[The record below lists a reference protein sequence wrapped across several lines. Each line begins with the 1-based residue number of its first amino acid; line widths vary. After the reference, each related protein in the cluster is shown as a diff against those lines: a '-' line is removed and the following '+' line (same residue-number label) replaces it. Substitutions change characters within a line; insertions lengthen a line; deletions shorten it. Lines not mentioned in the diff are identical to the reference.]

1 MKPSFVGREAELQL
15 LDRLWARPEATLLI
29 LYGRRRVGKT
39 RLLTYWLRQGSTGV
53 TGQDRPARRALYWV
67 AEPSSARDQLRSF
80 SQAVYNFANP
90 QAPAPEDFSYASWQQ
105 AWEQVAA
112 LAQVERM
119 ALLMDEFTYLLE
131 VDPGIAGQLQNLW
144 DHTLSRTN
152 LFLVI
157 CGSHLGMMQRHTL
170 SYQAPL
176 YGRAAAQLRLQP
188 LPFGMTA
195 RYFPGF
201 DADERVAIYAI
212 WGGIPAYWER
222 LDPAATL
229 SDNIRNELLTA
240 NNLMQAEP
248 RLLLQDFVNEPHNYV
263 GILRAIAN
271 DARTQGEIAAF
282 TGLTQGHVSQ
292 YLSTLQDTG
301 FVERRA
307 PVTQGERSRLG
318 RYHIVD
324 PYLRFYYRF
333 LANRQSQ
340 LALGIQE
347 QSLAEIRRH
356 LRDFIGA
363 NTWEELCREWLLRAS
378 AQQAVPVLVDQV
390 GSAWTRAAQVDVV
403 GVNSMEK
410 TLVLGECKWGP
421 EPSGRS
427 VLTELI
433 EKTAEVVP
441 GQGQW
446 HVHYLGFARA
456 GWTPACHAFA
466 QEVASAPPSGKNWR
480 SVGMRLLDLAQV
492 DHDLGVWVSG
502 EAA

>member
-1 MKPSFVGREAELQL
+1 MKPSFVGRETELQL

-39 RLLTYWLRQGSTGV
+39 RLLTYWLRQGDAGEA
-53 TGQDRPARRALYWV
+53 GQEQAARRVLYWV

-90 QAPAPEDFSYASWQQ
+90 QAPAPEDFTYASWQQ
-105 AWEQVAA
+105 AWQQVAA
-112 LAQVERM
+112 LAQVERLG
-119 ALLMDEFTYLLE
+119 LLLDEFTYLLE
-131 VDPGIAGQLQNLW
+131 IDPSIAGQMQNLW
-144 DHTLSRTN
+144 DQTLSRSN

-157 CGSHLGMMQRHTL
+157 CGSHLGMMLRHTL

-176 YGRAAAQLRLQP
+176 YGRATAQLRLQP

-195 RYFPGF
+195 RYFTRF

-229 SDNIRNELLTA
+229 SDNIRHELLTA

-282 TGLTQGHVSQ
+282 SGLAQGHVSQ
-292 YLSTLQDTG
+292 YLSILQDAG
-301 FVERRA
+301 FVERRV
-307 PVTQGERSRLG
+307 PVTQGERARLG

-333 LANRQSQ
+333 LASRQSQ

-347 QSLAEIRRH
+347 QSLAEIKRH

-363 NTWEELCREWLLRAS
+363 NTWEELCREWLLRAE
-378 AQQAVPVLVDQV
+378 
-390 GSAWTRAAQVDVV
+390 RAA
-403 GVNSMEK
+403 S
-410 TLVLGECKWGP
+410 C
-421 EPSGRS
+421 
-427 VLTELI
+427 
-433 EKTAEVVP
+433 
-441 GQGQW
+441 
-446 HVHYLGFARA
+446 ARA
-456 GWTPACHAFA
+456 GGSGGQRLDAAARRAGGCGGHQLDGEDAGAGRVQVGARTQWAQCPDRAGRKDGGGRAQPGPMAGLLSGVCPGRLDPCQPRVRPGSQQRAPDRQELAGVRHATAGFD
-466 QEVASAPPSGKNWR
+466 AS
-480 SVGMRLLDLAQV
+480 
-492 DHDLGVWVSG
+492 
-502 EAA
+502 

>member
-1 MKPSFVGREAELQL
+1 MKPSFVGRETEMQL

-39 RLLTYWLRQGSTGV
+39 RLLTHWLRQGSAGEA
-53 TGQDRPARRALYWV
+53 GQDQLARRALYWV

-105 AWEQVAA
+105 VWEQVAA
-112 LAQVERM
+112 LAQNERL

-131 VDPGIAGQLQNLW
+131 IDPSIAGQLQNLW
-144 DHTLSRTN
+144 DQTLSRTS

-229 SDNIRNELLTA
+229 SDNIRHELLTP

-271 DARTQGEIAAF
+271 DARTQREIAAF
-282 TGLTQGHVSQ
+282 TGLAQSHVSQ
-292 YLSTLQDTG
+292 YLSTLQDAG
-301 FVERRA
+301 FVERRT

-333 LANRQSQ
+333 LASRQSQ

-363 NTWEELCREWLLRAS
+363 NTWEELCREWLLRAG
-378 AQQAVPVLVDQV
+378 AQEAVSVLVDQV

-403 GVNSMEK
+403 GINSMEK

-421 EPSGRS
+421 EPCGRS
-427 VLTELI
+427 VLTGLV

-441 GQGQW
+441 GQGKWQIY
-446 HVHYLGFARA
+446 YLGFARA
-456 GWTPACHAFA
+456 GWTPATHAFA
-466 QEVASAPPSGKNWR
+466 QEMARIPPSGKNWR
-480 SVGMRLLDLAQV
+480 AAGLRLLDLAQV
-492 DHDLGVWVSG
+492 DRDLAAWVS
-502 EAA
+502 

>member
-1 MKPSFVGREAELQL
+1 MKPSFVGRETEQQL

-39 RLLTYWLRQGSTGV
+39 RLLTNWLQQGEGGQTGPA
-53 TGQDRPARRALYWV
+53 RPARRVLYWV
-67 AEPSSARDQLRSF
+67 AEPSSAFDQLRSF
-80 SQAVYNFANP
+80 SQAVYNFTNP
-90 QAPAPEDFSYASWQQ
+90 QAPAPEDFTYANWQQ
-105 AWEQVAA
+105 AWQQVAA
-112 LAQVERM
+112 LAQNERLG
-119 ALLMDEFTYLLE
+119 LLLDEFTYLLE
-131 VDPGIAGQLQNLW
+131 IDPSIAGQLQNLW
-144 DHTLSRTN
+144 DHTLSGTN

-157 CGSHLGMMQRHTL
+157 CGSHLRMMLRHTL

-176 YGRAAAQLRLQP
+176 YGRATAQLRLQP
-188 LPFGMTA
+188 LPFGITA

-222 LDPAATL
+222 LNPNVTL
-229 SDNIRNELLTA
+229 SDNIRHELLTA

-248 RLLLQDFVNEPHNYV
+248 RLLLQDFVKDPHNYV

-271 DARTQGEIAAF
+271 AARTQGEIAAF
-282 TGLTQGHVSQ
+282 SGLAQGHISQ
-292 YLSTLQDTG
+292 YLGILQEAG

-333 LANRQSQ
+333 LAYRQSQ
-340 LALGIQE
+340 LALGVQE
-347 QSLAEIRRH
+347 QLLAEIRRH

-363 NTWEELCREWLLRAS
+363 NTWEELCRQWLLRAS
-378 AQQAVPVLVDQV
+378 ARQSVPAGVDQV

-403 GVNSMEK
+403 GIDTMQK

-427 VLTELI
+427 VLTGLVD
-433 EKTAEVVP
+433 KTAGIVP

-446 HVHYLGFARA
+446 QVYYLGFARA
-456 GWTPACHAFA
+456 GWTAASHAFA
-466 QEVASAPPSGKNWR
+466 QEVANTPPAGKNWHAL
-480 SVGMRLLDLAQV
+480 GMHLLDLAQV
-492 DHDLGVWVSG
+492 DHDLGTWVS
-502 EAA
+502 

>member
-1 MKPSFVGREAELQL
+1 MNPLFVGRETELQL
-15 LDRLWARPEATLLI
+15 LDRLWARADATLLI

-39 RLLTYWLRQGSTGV
+39 RLLTYWLRQGDPGAAGP
-53 TGQDRPARRALYWV
+53 GQPTRRVLYWV

-90 QAPAPEDFSYASWQQ
+90 QAPAPEDFSYTSWPQ

-112 LAQVERM
+112 LTQHERL
-119 ALLMDEFTYLLE
+119 ALLLDEFTYLLE
-131 VDPGIAGQLQNLW
+131 IDPGMAGQLQNLW
-144 DHTLSRTN
+144 DHTLSHAN
-152 LFLVI
+152 LLLVL

-188 LPFGMTA
+188 LPFGLTA
-195 RYFPGF
+195 RYFPGY

-222 LDPAATL
+222 LDPGATL
-229 SDNIRNELLTA
+229 SDNIRHELLTA

-271 DARTQGEIAAF
+271 DARTQGEIATF
-282 TGLTQGHVSQ
+282 TGLAQGHISQ
-292 YLSTLQDTG
+292 YLSILQNTG
-301 FVERRA
+301 FVERRV
-307 PVTQGERSRLG
+307 PVTQGERARLG

-333 LANRQSQ
+333 LASRQTQ
-340 LALGIQE
+340 LALGVQE
-347 QSLAEIRRH
+347 QALAEIKRH

-378 AQQAVPVLVDQV
+378 AQGLLPVAVDQV

-403 GVNSMEK
+403 GVNSMAK
-410 TLVLGECKWGP
+410 TLVLGECKWGS

-427 VLTELI
+427 VLTELV
-433 EKTAEVVP
+433 EKTAEIVP
-441 GQGQW
+441 GAGQW
-446 HVHYLGFARA
+446 QVYYLGFARA
-456 GWTPACHAFA
+456 GWTPASHAFV
-466 QEVASAPPSGKNWR
+466 QELASTPPSGKNWR
-480 SVGMRLLDLAQV
+480 ANGMRLLDLAQV
-492 DHDLGVWVSG
+492 DRDLAAWVSG
-502 EAA
+502 QTA

>member
-1 MKPSFVGREAELQL
+1 MKPAFVGRETELQL
-15 LDRLWARPEATLLI
+15 LDRLWARPDATLLI

-39 RLLTYWLRQGSTGV
+39 RLLTYWLQQADSGAAD
-53 TGQDRPARRALYWV
+53 QEQAARRVLYWV

-90 QAPAPEDFSYASWQQ
+90 KAPAPEDFSYASWQQ

-112 LAQVERM
+112 LAQHERL
-119 ALLMDEFTYLLE
+119 ALLVDEFTYLLE
-131 VDPGIAGQLQNLW
+131 IDPGIAGQLQNLW
-144 DHTLSRTN
+144 DQTLSRSN

-157 CGSHLGMMQRHTL
+157 CGSHLGMMLRHTL

-176 YGRAAAQLRLQP
+176 YGRATAQLRLQP

-195 RYFPGF
+195 RYFPRF

-229 SDNIRNELLTA
+229 SDNIRHELLTA

-263 GILRAIAN
+263 GVLRAIAN
-271 DARTQGEIAAF
+271 DARTQGEIATF
-282 TGLTQGHVSQ
+282 TGLAQGHVSQ
-292 YLSTLQDTG
+292 YLNILQDAG
-301 FVERRA
+301 FVERRV
-307 PVTQGERSRLG
+307 PVTQGERTRLG

-333 LANRQSQ
+333 LASRQSQ

-347 QSLAEIRRH
+347 QSLAEIKRH

-403 GVNSMEK
+403 GVNSMAK
-410 TLVLGECKWGP
+410 SLVLGECKWGP

-427 VLTELI
+427 VLTELV
-433 EKTAEVVP
+433 EKTVEVVP
-441 GQGQW
+441 SQGQW
-446 HVHYLGFARA
+446 QVSYLGFARA
-456 GWTPACHAFA
+456 GWTDASHAFA
-466 QEVASAPPSGKNWR
+466 QEIASAPPTGKNWR
-480 SVGMRLLDLAQV
+480 AVDMRLLDLTQV
-492 DHDLGVWVSG
+492 DHDLGAWVG
-502 EAA
+502 

>member
-1 MKPSFVGREAELQL
+1 
-15 LDRLWARPEATLLI
+15 
-29 LYGRRRVGKT
+29 
-39 RLLTYWLRQGSTGV
+39 
-53 TGQDRPARRALYWV
+53 
-67 AEPSSARDQLRSF
+67 
-80 SQAVYNFANP
+80 
-90 QAPAPEDFSYASWQQ
+90 
-105 AWEQVAA
+105 
-112 LAQVERM
+112 
-119 ALLMDEFTYLLE
+119 
-131 VDPGIAGQLQNLW
+131 LQNLW
-144 DHTLSRTN
+144 DHSLSRTN
-152 LFLVI
+152 LLLVI
-157 CGSHLGMMQRHTL
+157 CGSHLGMMLRHTL

-176 YGRAAAQLRLQP
+176 YGRATAQLRLQP

-229 SDNIRNELLTA
+229 SDNIRHELLTA

-282 TGLTQGHVSQ
+282 AGLAQGHVSQ
-292 YLSTLQDTG
+292 YLSILQDAG
-301 FVERRA
+301 FVERRV

-333 LANRQSQ
+333 LASRQTQ
-340 LALGIQE
+340 LALGVQE
-347 QSLAEIRRH
+347 QSLAEIKRH

-378 AQQAVPVLVDQV
+378 AQHTVPVVVDQV

-427 VLTELI
+427 VLTDLV

-441 GQGQW
+441 SQGQW
-446 HVHYLGFARA
+446 QVYYLGFARA
-456 GWTPACHAFA
+456 GWTAASHAFA
-466 QEVASAPPSGKNWR
+466 QEVTSAPPSGKNWR
-480 SVGMRLLDLAQV
+480 ALGMRLLDLPQV
-492 DHDLGVWVSG
+492 DQDLAAWVS
-502 EAA
+502 

>member
-1 MKPSFVGREAELQL
+1 L
-15 LDRLWARPEATLLI
+15 
-29 LYGRRRVGKT
+29 
-39 RLLTYWLRQGSTGV
+39 
-53 TGQDRPARRALYWV
+53 
-67 AEPSSARDQLRSF
+67 
-80 SQAVYNFANP
+80 
-90 QAPAPEDFSYASWQQ
+90 
-105 AWEQVAA
+105 
-112 LAQVERM
+112 
-119 ALLMDEFTYLLE
+119 
-131 VDPGIAGQLQNLW
+131 
-144 DHTLSRTN
+144 
-152 LFLVI
+152 LVI
-157 CGSHLGMMQRHTL
+157 CGSHLGMMLRHTL

-176 YGRAAAQLRLQP
+176 YGRATAQLRLQP

-229 SDNIRNELLTA
+229 SDNIRHELLTA

-282 TGLTQGHVSQ
+282 AGLAQGHVSQ
-292 YLSTLQDTG
+292 YLSILQDAG
-301 FVERRA
+301 FVERRV

-333 LANRQSQ
+333 LASRQTQ
-340 LALGIQE
+340 LALGVQE
-347 QSLAEIRRH
+347 QSLAEIKRH

-378 AQQAVPVLVDQV
+378 AQHTVPVVVDQV

-427 VLTELI
+427 VLTDLV

-441 GQGQW
+441 SQGQW
-446 HVHYLGFARA
+446 QVYYLGFARA
-456 GWTPACHAFA
+456 GWTTASHAFA
-466 QEVASAPPSGKNWR
+466 QEVASVPPTGKNWR
-480 SVGMRLLDLAQV
+480 TLGMRLLDLTQV
-492 DHDLGVWVSG
+492 DQDLATWMG
-502 EAA
+502 

>member
-39 RLLTYWLRQGSTGV
+39 RLLIHWLRQGSTGV
-53 TGQDRPARRALYWV
+53 AGQDRLARRVLYWV

-112 LAQVERM
+112 LAQTERL

-131 VDPGIAGQLQNLW
+131 IDPGIAGQLQNLW
-144 DHTLSRTN
+144 DHTLSRAN

-157 CGSHLGMMQRHTL
+157 CGSHLRMMQRHTL

-271 DARTQGEIAAF
+271 DAHTQGEIAAF
-282 TGLTQGHVSQ
+282 TGLAQGHVSQ
-292 YLSTLQDTG
+292 YLSTLRDTG

-347 QSLAEIRRH
+347 QLLAEIRRH

-433 EKTAEVVP
+433 DKTAEVVP
-441 GQGQW
+441 DQGQW
-446 HVHYLGFARA
+446 QVYYLGFARA
-456 GWTPACHAFA
+456 SWTPASHAFA
-466 QEVASAPPSGKNWR
+466 QEVTSVPPSGKNWR
-480 SVGMRLLDLAQV
+480 ACGMRLLDLAQV

>member
-1 MKPSFVGREAELQL
+1 MKPSFVGRETELQL
-15 LDRLWARPEATLLI
+15 LDRLWARPDATLLI

-39 RLLTYWLRQGSTGV
+39 RLLTYWLRQSDAGK
-53 TGQDRPARRALYWV
+53 TGQEQPIRRVLYWV

-90 QAPAPEDFSYASWQQ
+90 QAPAPEDFTYANWQQ
-105 AWEQVAA
+105 AWQQVAA
-112 LAQVERM
+112 LAQAERL
-119 ALLMDEFTYLLE
+119 ALLLDEFTYLLE
-131 VDPGIAGQLQNLW
+131 IDPGIAGQLQNLW
-144 DHTLSRTN
+144 DHTLSRSN

-157 CGSHLGMMQRHTL
+157 CGSHLGMMLRHTL

-176 YGRAAAQLRLQP
+176 YGRATAQLRLQP

-229 SDNIRNELLTA
+229 SDNIRHELLTA

-263 GILRAIAN
+263 GVLRAIAN

-282 TGLTQGHVSQ
+282 SGLAQGHVSQ
-292 YLSTLQDTG
+292 YLNILQDAS
-301 FVERRA
+301 FVERRV

-333 LANRQSQ
+333 LASRQSQ

-347 QSLAEIRRH
+347 QSLAEIKRH

-378 AQQAVPVLVDQV
+378 AQQTVPMLVDQV

-403 GVNSMEK
+403 GVNSMAK

-421 EPSGRS
+421 EPSDRS
-427 VLTELI
+427 ILTQLI
-433 EKTAEVVP
+433 AKTAEIVP
-441 GQGQW
+441 SQGQW
-446 HVHYLGFARA
+446 QVYYLGFARA
-456 GWTPACHAFA
+456 GWTDASHAFA
-466 QEVASAPPSGKNWR
+466 QEVTSAPPTGKNWR
-480 SVGMRLLDLAQV
+480 ACGMRLLDLTQV
-492 DHDLGVWVSG
+492 DQDLTAWAG
-502 EAA
+502 

>member
-1 MKPSFVGREAELQL
+1 MRMKSAFVGRETELQL

-39 RLLTYWLRQGSTGV
+39 RLLTYWLHQRDAGEP
-53 TGQDRPARRALYWV
+53 GQAPPARRVLYWV

-90 QAPAPEDFSYASWQQ
+90 QAPAPEDFTYANWQQ

-112 LAQVERM
+112 LAQVERLG
-119 ALLMDEFTYLLE
+119 LLMDEFTYLLE
-131 VDPGIAGQLQNLW
+131 IDPSIAGQLQNLW

-157 CGSHLGMMQRHTL
+157 CGSHLGMMLRHTL

-176 YGRAAAQLRLQP
+176 YGRATAQLRLQP

-201 DADERVAIYAI
+201 DADERVALYAI

-229 SDNIRNELLTA
+229 SDNIRHELLTA

-263 GILRAIAN
+263 GVLRAIAN
-271 DARTQGEIAAF
+271 DARTQSEIATF
-282 TGLTQGHVSQ
+282 SGLTQGHVSQ
-292 YLSTLQDTG
+292 YLSILQDAG
-301 FVERRA
+301 FVERRV
-307 PVTQGERSRLG
+307 PVTQGERARLG

-333 LANRQSQ
+333 LASRQSQ

-347 QSLAEIRRH
+347 QSLAEIKRH

-378 AQQAVPVLVDQV
+378 AQQLLPVVVDQV

-403 GVNSMEK
+403 GVNSMAK
-410 TLVLGECKWGP
+410 TLTLGECKWGL
-421 EPSGRS
+421 EPSGRGI
-427 VLTELI
+427 LTDLI
-433 EKTAEVVP
+433 AKTAEMAP
-441 GQGQW
+441 SQGQW
-446 HVHYLGFARA
+446 QVYYLGFARA
-456 GWTPACHAFA
+456 GWTDASHACA
-466 QEVASAPPSGKNWR
+466 QEVASAPPTGKNWR
-480 SVGMRLLDLAQV
+480 ALGMRLLNLAQV
-492 DHDLGVWVSG
+492 DHDLTTWVS
-502 EAA
+502 

>member
-15 LDRLWARPEATLLI
+15 LDRLWTRPEATLLI

-39 RLLTYWLRQGSTGV
+39 RLLTTGCARSSAGE
-53 TGQDRPARRALYWV
+53 TGQDRPARSLTRRVLYWV

-112 LAQVERM
+112 LAQNERL

-131 VDPGIAGQLQNLW
+131 IDPSIAGQLQNLW
-144 DHTLSRTN
+144 DHALSRTN

-176 YGRAAAQLRLQP
+176 AQLRLQP

-229 SDNIRNELLTA
+229 SDNIRHGLLTA
-240 NNLMQAEP
+240 NNLMQVSCACCAERQRAAQLRGHLARHQQRALFES
-248 RLLLQDFVNEPHNYV
+248 RLS
-263 GILRAIAN
+263 
-271 DARTQGEIAAF
+271 
-282 TGLTQGHVSQ
+282 GLAQGHVSNTSAPCKTPALWNAAPRRRG
-292 YLSTLQDTG
+292 LS
-301 FVERRA
+301 
-307 PVTQGERSRLG
+307 LG
-318 RYHIVD
+318 RYHIMD

-333 LANRQSQ
+333 SPTARRSWPEHPGAIVGGINAICVTSSVPT
-340 LALGIQE
+340 LGK
-347 QSLAEIRRH
+347 SSV
-356 LRDFIGA
+356 G
-363 NTWEELCREWLLRAS
+363 NSSCAS
-378 AQQAVPVLVDQV
+378 AA
-390 GSAWTRAAQVDVV
+390 GRTRAGGSGRAPGGNLGRRSGGVV
-403 GVNSMEK
+403 GVNSMED
-410 TLVLGECKWGP
+410 VGAERVQMGP
-421 EPSGRS
+421 RTRRPQCLDR
-427 VLTELI
+427 LI
-433 EKTAEVVP
+433 EKTAEVAP
-441 GQGQW
+441 
-446 HVHYLGFARA
+446 ARA
-456 GWTPACHAFA
+456 NG
-466 QEVASAPPSGKNWR
+466 R
-480 SVGMRLLDLAQV
+480 SVSGFCPGRLDLPATFAK
-492 DHDLGVWVSG
+492 S
-502 EAA
+502 

>member
-1 MKPSFVGREAELQL
+1 MKPSFVGREAELLL
-15 LDRLWARPEATLLI
+15 LDRLWARPGATLLI

-39 RLLTYWLRQGSTGV
+39 RLLTYWARQGASGEMRQEQT
-53 TGQDRPARRALYWV
+53 ARRVLYWV

-90 QAPAPEDFSYASWQQ
+90 QVPAPEDFTYANWQQ
-105 AWEQVAA
+105 AWQQVAV
-112 LAQVERM
+112 LAQSER
-119 ALLMDEFTYLLE
+119 LGLVLDEFTYLLE
-131 VDPGIAGQLQNLW
+131 IDPSIAGQLQNLW
-144 DHTLSRTN
+144 DQTLSQAN
-152 LFLVI
+152 LFLVL
-157 CGSHLGMMQRHTL
+157 CGSHLGMMLRHTL

-176 YGRAAAQLRLQP
+176 YGRATAQLRLPP
-188 LPFGMTA
+188 LPFGTTA
-195 RYFPGF
+195 RYFPHF

-222 LDPAATL
+222 LDPSATL
-229 SDNIRNELLTA
+229 SDNIRHELLTA

-282 TGLTQGHVSQ
+282 SGLAQGHVSQ
-292 YLSTLQDTG
+292 YLGILQDAG
-301 FVERRA
+301 FVERRV

-333 LANRQSQ
+333 LAGRQSQ

-347 QSLAEIRRH
+347 QSLAEIKRH

-378 AQQAVPVLVDQV
+378 AQQTVPVFVDQV

-427 VLTELI
+427 IVTELV
-433 EKTAEVVP
+433 EKTAEIVP
-441 GQGQW
+441 SQGQW
-446 HVHYLGFARA
+446 QVYYLGFARA
-456 GWTPACHAFA
+456 GWTAASHAFA
-466 QEVASAPPSGKNWR
+466 QEIVRTSEAGKNWR
-480 SVGMRLLDLAQV
+480 TIGMRLLDLAQV
-492 DHDLGVWVSG
+492 DHDLEQWASR
-502 EAA
+502 A